1 VTESALKASPK
12 NAKRE
17 TLRQTV
23 LDVAAELFVTKG
35 FLGTSLQDIADAM
48 EIGRTGIYYYFK
60 SKDEILAR
68 LVEQITVFTEQ
79 QSAAAIARGA
89 GTPSEI
95 LRGMVRDHAQV
106 MLKHAPQ
113 FRVVD
118 RNENDLP
125 PAIRKIHET
134 SKRAVLENFTH
145 VIVRGMA
152 DGSFRPG
159 DTRVAAFA
167 VIGMCNWSAWWY
179 RPGGRLSPE
188 QICEQLADMAVNSLR
203 HPDAP
208 RGQRESVA
216 DALRLLRHDLDA
228 LERLALPDPS
238 IP

>member
-1 VTESALKASPK
+1 MAERALKPSPK
-12 NAKRE
+12 NGKRE
-17 TLRQTV
+17 ALRQTV
-23 LDVAAELFVTKG
+23 LDVAAELFVSKG

-48 EIGRTGIYYYFK
+48 EIGRTGIYHYFK

-79 QSAAAIARGA
+79 QSAAALARGA
-89 GTPSEI
+89 GSPSEI
-95 LRGMVRDHAQV
+95 LREMVRNHAQV
-106 MLKHAPQ
+106 MLKHAIQ

-125 PAIRKIHET
+125 PAILKIHET
-134 SKRAVLENFTH
+134 SKRAVLDNFTH
-145 VIVRGMA
+145 VIARGMA

-179 RPGGRLSPE
+179 RPDGRLTPA
-188 QICEQLADMAVNSLR
+188 QISEQLAEMAVHSVRL
-203 HPDAP
+203 PDAP
-208 RGQRESVA
+208 RGRRENVA

-228 LERLALPDPS
+228 LETLALRDQKET
-238 IP
+238 